1 MCISSII
8 YFIYYYF
15 YYNTFFFFASNLLI
29 SSVTKVKKETKVFQ
43 RKNTFIANWGGPI
56 LTYYH

>member
-29 SSVTKVKKETKVFQ
+29 SSVTKVKETKVFQ
-43 RKNTFIANWGGPI
+43 RKNTFFANWGGPI